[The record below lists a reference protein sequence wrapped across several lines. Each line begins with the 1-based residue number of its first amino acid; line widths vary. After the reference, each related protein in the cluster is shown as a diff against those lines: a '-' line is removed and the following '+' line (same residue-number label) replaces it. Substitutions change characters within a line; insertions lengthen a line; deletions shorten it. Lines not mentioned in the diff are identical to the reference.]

1 MNDITQ
7 PNRQR
12 IAAQDRSS
20 PGKVTGKLA
29 RAIDYM
35 VFDGMKRKEAA
46 KAAGM
51 SLHGIEAALVKP
63 HVRAHYAE
71 RLKLLR
77 TCSAGRMFH
86 RLIEIAEQD
95 DNLNA
100 AVSAAKVVLG
110 GVDHNAPAAV
120 ATAGFTIVIGNQD
133 REHPVIEGEKV
144 RDERNPDETEPD
156 DPDT

>member
-1 MNDITQ
+1 MDDITRPTRNQ
-7 PNRQR
+7 
-12 IAAQDRSS
+12 IAARDRSS

-29 RAIDYM
+29 RAIDFM
-35 VFDGMKRKEAA
+35 VFDGMTRKEAV

-51 SLHGIEAALVKP
+51 SLHGLEAALVKP
-63 HVRAHYAE
+63 HVRAHYNE

-77 TCSAGRMFH
+77 TCSAGRMFR

-110 GVDHNAPAAV
+110 GVEHSAPAAV
-120 ATAGFTIVIGNQD
+120 ATAGFTIVIGGHDQD
-133 REHPVIEGEKV
+133 REHPLIEGEKV
-144 RDERNPDETEPD
+144 AD
-156 DPDT
+156 DSDPVGSGE